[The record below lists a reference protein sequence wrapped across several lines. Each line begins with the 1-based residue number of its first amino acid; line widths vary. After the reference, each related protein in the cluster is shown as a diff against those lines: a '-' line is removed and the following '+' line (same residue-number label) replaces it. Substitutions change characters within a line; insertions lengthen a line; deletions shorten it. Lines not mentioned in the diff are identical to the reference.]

1 MKIIHICQYYNDGY
15 GYQENL
21 LPRYQKKL
29 GHDVKVITSDRSS
42 FFSNGQRPNIVR
54 VGKYEDNGFTV
65 QRLPI
70 FGEFKGRFV
79 LFRGLRELLEEEKPD
94 YIFHHGLTAPSLITC
109 AKYKAENP
117 SIFLAADHHAEYC
130 NSARIPILSQ
140 IYYHLLWTPFI
151 KRISNQIDVFF
162 SITPGCKTFA
172 EKELSIPEHKH
183 KILYLGSDTDVN
195 KYNEA
200 EGKKVRDLFGI
211 KQDEIVIVT
220 AGKFD
225 EKKRLDSLIKA
236 FKKIDTQQARLL
248 IVGSFLQ
255 EEYEK
260 YIDYCIDKDNRIIK
274 VGWVQANELFKYF
287 SASDFA
293 VFPGGQSAVWQQTIS
308 CELPLVIK
316 YWPGTEYLLSRDNGF
331 FLFSDKQE
339 EIEQALKIMIC
350 SPETR
355 GEMRTKAKIV
365 RDEVLSYEVI
375 AHQSIPNGR
384 MAI

>member
-1 MKIIHICQYYNDGY
+1 MKIVHICQYYNDGY

-29 GHDVKVITSDRSS
+29 GHDVKIITSDRMSY
-42 FFSNGQRPNIVR
+42 FAGDKEPKIAGTGNF
-54 VGKYEDNGFTV
+54 EDAGV
-65 QRLPI
+65 PIERLPI
-70 FGEFKGRFV
+70 RGEFKGRFV
-79 LFRGLRELLEEEKPD
+79 LFKGLFELLKEEKPD
-94 YIFHHGLTAPSLITC
+94 YIFHHGITAPSLLTC
-109 AKYKAENP
+109 AKFKATNQ
-117 SIFLAADHHAEYC
+117 SVFLAADNHAEYC

-140 IYYHLLWTPFI
+140 IYYRLVWTPFI

-162 SITPGCKTFA
+162 SITPECKTFA

-195 KYNEA
+195 EYNAA
-200 EGKKVRDLFGI
+200 EGKKVRDLLGI
-211 KQDEIVIVT
+211 KQDEIVMVT

-236 FKKIDTQQARLL
+236 FRKIDIQQARLM
-248 IVGSFLQ
+248 IVGFFLQ

-260 YIDYCIDKDNRIIK
+260 YIDDCIDKDDSIIK

-293 VFPGGQSAVWQQTIS
+293 VFPGGQSAVWQQAIS

-316 YWPGTEYLLSRDNGF
+316 YWSGTEYLLCRDNGF

-350 SPETR
+350 SQETR
-355 GEMRTKAKIV
+355 IKMRKNAKIV
-365 RDEVLSYEVI
+365 RNEILSYDVI
-375 AHQSIPNGR
+375 AKQSVSFTEGEN
-384 MAI
+384 